1 MSNKCPYQN
10 NHYEDGRE
18 LYPPQGQY
26 EEEGISL
33 KELFLVLIRG
43 KKTIGVITAIVL
55 VITLLGSVIVPNI
68 SIGTKGQVETAVQLY
83 FPGIENGQTPSGK
96 TYDINE
102 LKATEILQKAVD
114 NIQLSAQPNLTEL
127 ASCISF
133 QAVIPDYAAKTLENI
148 KDLKE
153 EELKL
158 ERLESLVINPNT
170 YIVTLDVSNDLGISY
185 EEGRELLDNIV
196 QEYRTWLVEKYANY
210 KVLPDV
216 FAEEFSLEAYDYSQA
231 AGILDDQLTTMASY
245 VDTYVKDSNF
255 NSPQTGLSKGDLQNA
270 LNAIRTVELEQ
281 LFAKISGYHITKDA
295 QNVVAIY
302 ERMAEKK
309 DRQAAKSNEEA
320 VAIKG
325 VIENFN
331 GNEKTVIMGNN
342 AGEPITVKTESQQY
356 NDFVLQYI
364 SAGTMATVAS
374 ADAQYYRAQG
384 EKFKN
389 VLAGAEG
396 AGTINGPESKVGKE
410 AQQSIER
417 IKEKLIYWTEVINI
431 TIADYF
437 DQTTAEKYVEQLVP
451 AKDYP
456 MGEGGNLP
464 LNMAIGLVLGLV
476 LGVLVVLFRAYMK
489 EEGTTDEK
497 K

>member
-18 LYPPQGQY
+18 LYSPEDRY

-43 KKTIGVITAIVL
+43 KKTIGVITAIIL
-55 VITLLGSVIVPNI
+55 VITLLGSILVPNI

-83 FPGIENGQTPSGK
+83 FPGIENGQTPDGEA
-96 TYDINE
+96 YDINE
-102 LKATEILQKAVD
+102 LKAAEILQKAVD
-114 NIQLSAQPNLTEL
+114 NIALSSEPNITEL
-127 ASCISF
+127 ASCITF

-148 KDLKE
+148 KDLKTE
-153 EELKL
+153 DLKL
-158 ERLESLVINPNT
+158 ERLEGLVINPNT
-170 YIVTLDVSNDLGISY
+170 YIVTLNVSNDLGISY

-196 QEYRTWLVEKYANY
+196 QEYRAWLVTKYANY
-210 KVLPDV
+210 AVLPDV
-216 FAEEFSLEAYDYSQA
+216 FAEEFSLEEYDYSQA
-231 AGILDDQLTTMASY
+231 AGILDDQLTTMGNY
-245 VDTYVKDSNF
+245 VDTYIQDSNF
-255 NSPQTGLSKGDLQNA
+255 NSAQTGLSKEDLQNA

-281 LFAKISGYHITKDA
+281 LFAKIAGYHITKDA
-295 QNVVAIY
+295 ENVVAIY
-302 ERMAEKK
+302 ERMAEDKE
-309 DRQAAKSNEEA
+309 RQADKSNEEA

-342 AGEPITVKTESQQY
+342 AGEQITVKTESQQY

-364 SAGTMATVAS
+364 SAGTMATAAS
-374 ADAQYYRAQG
+374 ADAGYYRAQG
-384 EKFKN
+384 EKFKA

-396 AGTINGPESKVGKE
+396 TGTINGPESKVGKE

-417 IKEKLIYWTEVINI
+417 IKEKSIYWTEVINI

-451 AKDYP
+451 TKDYT

-489 EEGTTDEK
+489 EEVTTDEK